1 MDPVAFDLRRA
12 AVMTGHHHAEGI
24 ASACGHRRVVRGNA
38 GDHVF
43 RRLAVGQDLALG
55 SANTALKTCGKRG
68 NPKPPS
74 ATEQP
79 EKTPTE

>member
-1 MDPVAFDLRRA
+1 MANRSVVLAGSCVAA
-12 AVMTGHHHAEGI
+12 
-24 ASACGHRRVVRGNA
+24 
-38 GDHVF
+38 
-43 RRLAVGQDLALG
+43 LALG
-55 SANTALKTCGKRG
+55 GCGKRG

>member
-1 MDPVAFDLRRA
+1 MTISRLTALALIGA
-12 AVMTGHHHAEGI
+12 A
-24 ASACGHRRVVRGNA
+24 
-38 GDHVF
+38 
-43 RRLAVGQDLALG
+43 LALG
-55 SANTALKTCGKRG
+55 GCGKKG